1 MKLLLRT
8 PHVSRL
14 FLTWRIAVVAAGAMA
29 IDACAHQPPADRVR
43 VSGQVEAT
51 AVQVAPQV
59 GGRLL
64 ELRVVEGDRVNA
76 GDVIGRLDAAD
87 GELALARARAERD
100 QAEAQLRLVQAGAR
114 PEDVRQAEAQVAAAQ
129 AGVGAVQAELTA
141 AQADVDRFEA
151 LLASNS
157 GSRKQRD
164 DAVTR
169 RDVARERLRGAQD
182 QVRAARETVAKLRAG
197 SRREEIDA
205 ARARVAATAA
215 QIATYQ
221 KAIADAAIVAPVAGI
236 VTEKLV
242 DVGEMVQPRA
252 PVVVVTDLDHAWANV
267 YVDEPVVPRLRL
279 GQPAT
284 LFTDAGGAG
293 IPGTISYIS
302 AKAEFTPRNVQTA
315 DERSKLVY
323 RVKVS
328 VDNKSGVLKAG
339 MPVEAEIP
347 LQH

>member
-1 MKLLLRT
+1 MKPLVRT
-8 PHVSRL
+8 PHCSRL
-14 FLTWRIAVVAAGAMA
+14 FLGLAAIAAAA
-29 IDACAHQPPADRVR
+29 ITDACSRKPPADHVR

-51 AVQVAPQV
+51 AVQVAPLV

-64 ELRVVEGDRVNA
+64 ELHVAEGDRVK
-76 GDVIGRLDAAD
+76 AAD
-87 GELALARARAERD
+87 LIAKLDVADAELALARARAERD
-100 QAEAQLRLVQAGAR
+100 QADAQVRLLLAGAR
-114 PEDVRQAEAQVAAAQ
+114 PEDVRQAEAQLAATQTSVAAAQ
-129 AGVGAVQAELTA
+129 AELTS

-169 RDVARERLRGAQD
+169 RDVARARVQGAQD
-182 QVRAARETVAKLRAG
+182 QVRAARENLARLRAG
-197 SRREEIDA
+197 SRREEVDA

-221 KAIADAAIVAPVAGI
+221 KAISDATVLAPVGGV
-236 VTEKLV
+236 VTEKLA
-242 DVGEMVQPRA
+242 DQGELIQPRA
-252 PVVVVTDLDHAWANV
+252 PIVVVTDLDHAWANV

-279 GQPAT
+279 GQTAT
-284 LFTDAGGAG
+284 LFTDAGGPG
-293 IPGTISYIS
+293 ISGTISYIS
-302 AKAEFTPRNVQTA
+302 SKAEFTPRNVQTA

-328 VDNKSGVLKAG
+328 VDNRAGVLKAG

-347 LQH
+347 LGHQ